1 MKKLF
6 ATTAL
11 ATALLSASP
20 AFAYEVKSGDTMSEI
35 AKAHGMELTDL
46 ATLNPQINDIDLI
59 YVGEEISTS
68 GKFDVETKVE
78 AVKKSAPITV
88 KEKVVEKPVSTSNG
102 YEADLL
108 ARLVRAEANNQP
120 FEGRVAVAQVVLA
133 RVASEQ
139 FPNSISA
146 VIHQSGQFSPVSNGS
161 INKAPTATDIE
172 AVQVAIQ
179 RGGGSALFF
188 YNSATA
194 SSRWLDSRETVF
206 VIGDHTF
213 KK

>member
-1 MKKLF
+1 MKKLI

-46 ATLNPQINDIDLI
+46 TALNPQINDIDLI
-59 YVGEEISTS
+59 YVGDEISTS
-68 GKFDVETKVE
+68 GKVAVTDKVE
-78 AVKKSAPITV
+78 VVKKSVTV
-88 KEKVVEKPVSTSNG
+88 KQEVNEKPVVHSNG

-120 FEGRVAVAQVVLA
+120 FEGKVAVAQVVLA
-133 RVASEQ
+133 RVASGQ

-161 INKAPTATDIE
+161 INKAPTASDVE
-172 AVQVAIQ
+172 AVQVAMS

-206 VIGDHTF
+206 VIGNHTF